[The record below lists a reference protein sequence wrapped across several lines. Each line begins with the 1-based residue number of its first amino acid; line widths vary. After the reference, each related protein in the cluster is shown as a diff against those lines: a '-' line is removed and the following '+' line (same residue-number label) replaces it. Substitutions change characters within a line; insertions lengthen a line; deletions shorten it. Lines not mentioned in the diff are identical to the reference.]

1 MEFIFQLWSLYV
13 SFGEIF
19 VPKYLSDCT
28 TDKPVYYVD
37 NNLKN

>member
-13 SFGEIF
+13 SFDEIF
-19 VPKYLSDCT
+19 VPKYLSDFA